1 MIRGLY
7 TAASGLWVNQFRADV
22 LTNNLANINTP
33 GFRAADP
40 EAMSFPEVLVSQ
52 SVYGTT
58 APGTFTGL
66 MGTGVAAAATVFDL
80 SPGPYQNTGVPTDL
94 AILGDGF
101 FAVQTP
107 QGMAYTRQ
115 GNFGVDAEGRLVTQ
129 DGYLV
134 QGENGPITVGG
145 ENFDVAPDGTITS
158 NGKPAGR
165 LLVVDPGNGATL
177 HQLAGTMFQST
188 VPLPPLAGAQVR
200 QGMLESS
207 NVDETAG
214 MVDLLTALRA
224 YEASAQAVQAENETL
239 QKATNDVGRV

>member
-22 LTNNLANINTP
+22 LTNNLANLNTP

-40 EAMSFPEVLVSQ
+40 EAVSFPEIMVNQ
-52 SVYGTT
+52 TIYGSTT
-58 APGTFTGL
+58 PGTATGF

-80 SPGPYQNTGVPTDL
+80 SPGPYQNTGIPTDL
-94 AILGDGF
+94 AILGEGF

-107 QGMAYTRQ
+107 QGTLYTRQ

-134 QGENGPITVGG
+134 LGEDGPITVGS
-145 ENFDVAPDGTITS
+145 ERFDVAPDGTITS
-158 NGKPAGR
+158 NGKPVGR

-177 HQLAGTMFQST
+177 HQIAGTMFQST
-188 VPLPPLAGAQVR
+188 LPLQPLAGHQVR
-200 QGMLESS
+200 QGTLESS
-207 NVDETAG
+207 NVDETAA

-224 YEASAQAVQAENETL
+224 YEASAQAIQAENETL